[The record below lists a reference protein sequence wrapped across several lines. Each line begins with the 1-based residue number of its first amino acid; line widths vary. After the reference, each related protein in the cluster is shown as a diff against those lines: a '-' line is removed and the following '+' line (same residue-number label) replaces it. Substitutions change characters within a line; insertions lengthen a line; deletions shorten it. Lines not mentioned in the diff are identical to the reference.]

1 MRVGNAGGR
10 KGARE
15 PRRRSL
21 TAAPLRS
28 APLLL
33 ASVGSALLAEAADA
47 LRARHGGTASVQLLL
62 PGGDGEPLDER
73 VPLCSLLDAGAEP
86 SELAELSLQ
95 YDYEP
100 LVAPDCPLLML
111 EPTRLASKYNA
122 SG

>member
-1 MRVGNAGGR
+1 MRALDQVVAQEAG
-10 KGARE
+10 
-15 PRRRSL
+15 
-21 TAAPLRS
+21 S
-28 APLLL
+28 APD
-33 ASVGSALLAEAADA
+33 E
-47 LRARHGGTASVQLLL
+47 

>member
-1 MRVGNAGGR
+1 M
-10 KGARE
+10 
-15 PRRRSL
+15 SL
-21 TAAPLRS
+21 FAI
-28 APLLL
+28 LLL
-33 ASVGSALLAEAADA
+33 AACGEGAAAEDTEDAADA